1 VVTASADVYN
11 DFQTF
16 LKETK
21 VMKAPKVDVPAR
33 LHEVEEEFVR
43 LWRTMSSLW
52 GISPT
57 MAEIHGV
64 LFITGRAMSMDDI
77 MARLTISRGNVSMNL
92 SKLLEWGL
100 VRKVHKRGD
109 RREYYES
116 VGDVWEMFTLV
127 AAQRKRRE
135 VDPILATLR
144 KCREALAPEALGAG
158 AEDDSVRERARRL
171 GELTTFL
178 TLLDSLAHKLL
189 GSLAAFGLLETLFTN
204 DLLGAE
210 VKPVVGRWMNDLND
224 LCRSLKDQ
232 KLKDTD
238 FQKKVEE
245 LYGKADLAELVRF
258 MEVDGLTKTTKFPAQ
273 GAASLKVDLTKIEG
287 LKDVAFGKQIFA
299 LRKGRSIVPHGHD
312 NMATAF
318 IVLRGDFTG
327 RHYDRLETRSDH
339 YLIKPTIDRTFKPG
353 DCSTVSDHKDN
364 VHWFVADS
372 DMGFIFNIHI
382 LGYNPENTKVSS
394 RVYLDPDGKK
404 VAGGLIE
411 AKKMTSGECHKKYG

>member
-1 VVTASADVYN
+1 MAATDVYN
-11 DFQTF
+11 SFQTF

-64 LFITGRAMSMDDI
+64 LFISGRAMSMDDI

-144 KCREALAPEALGAG
+144 KCREALSPEKLGPG

-178 TLLDSLAHKLL
+178 TLLDSLAQRFFE
-189 GSLAAFGLLETLFTN
+189 SREGLREAV
-204 DLLGAE
+204 DLL
-210 VKPVVGRWMNDLND
+210 
-224 LCRSLKDQ
+224 
-232 KLKDTD
+232 
-238 FQKKVEE
+238 
-245 LYGKADLAELVRF
+245 
-258 MEVDGLTKTTKFPAQ
+258 AQ
-273 GAASLKVDLTKIEG
+273 ED
-287 LKDVAFGKQIFA
+287 
-299 LRKGRSIVPHGHD
+299 
-312 NMATAF
+312 
-318 IVLRGDFTG
+318 
-327 RHYDRLETRSDH
+327 
-339 YLIKPTIDRTFKPG
+339 
-353 DCSTVSDHKDN
+353 
-364 VHWFVADS
+364 
-372 DMGFIFNIHI
+372 
-382 LGYNPENTKVSS
+382 
-394 RVYLDPDGKK
+394 
-404 VAGGLIE
+404 E
-411 AKKMTSGECHKKYG
+411 AK